1 MAVHV
6 PENHG
11 RLVAGTRKE
20 DDTEKSFSSVSPSF
34 GLHSCVGPE
43 SARGPNGEGLYGFY
57 LEVTSTMDDAGGVG
71 EHRIE
76 RWSFLPTPRLVGQTL
91 DILGQSES

>member
-1 MAVHV
+1 
-6 PENHG
+6 
-11 RLVAGTRKE
+11 
-20 DDTEKSFSSVSPSF
+20 
-34 GLHSCVGPE
+34 
-43 SARGPNGEGLYGFY
+43 
-57 LEVTSTMDDAGGVG
+57 MDDAGGVG